1 MTYDEQLCRTRH
13 SLVSICVPVQM
24 VLLAG
29 GLERSQALEGEVLQ
43 VVVLSALLP
52 LTNKDSVSFGTRQ
65 PWTGVP
71 AHRSVAVGPWV
82 DA

>member
-1 MTYDEQLCRTRH
+1 
-13 SLVSICVPVQM
+13 M

-71 AHRSVAVGPWV
+71 AHRSVAV
-82 DA
+82 